1 VEVHTVITPSSLG
14 RAYKKLQ
21 EGAAWVFI
29 AFDDEGA
36 WVYSSA
42 ARAEDVAEDIADMG
56 YQDRMEFL
64 VSGILEME
72 EHAEDV
78 TP

>member
-1 VEVHTVITPSSLG
+1 VITPSCLE

-21 EGAAWVFI
+21 AGAAWVFI
-29 AFDDEGA
+29 TFDDDGA
-36 WVYSSA
+36 WVYASGLKI
-42 ARAEDVAEDIADMG
+42 EDVAEDIADMT
-56 YQDRMEFL
+56 YDQRMEYL

>member
-1 VEVHTVITPSSLG
+1 VVTPSCLG

-36 WVYSSA
+36 WVYASGLKI
-42 ARAEDVAEDIADMG
+42 EDVGEDISAMSYD
-56 YQDRMEFL
+56 DRMEYL
-64 VSGILEME
+64 IQGILEME